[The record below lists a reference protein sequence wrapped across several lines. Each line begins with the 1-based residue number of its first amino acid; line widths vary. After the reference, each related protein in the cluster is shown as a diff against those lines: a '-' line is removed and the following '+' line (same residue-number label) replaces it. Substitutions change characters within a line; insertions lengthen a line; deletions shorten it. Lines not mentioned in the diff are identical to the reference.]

1 MYSSGK
7 RLVLKLGGI
16 CGIAAAASLVLGF
29 LVGGEV
35 AAAFAGTRLPNGEPA
50 GTLQTYG
57 EPIEDLLVRL
67 DKAAL
72 FHIAS
77 RILLFAG
84 SILSIPMLL
93 ALHFIIWDRKTP
105 HRFLSLIGLVLGIAA
120 VTSFAL
126 SHVVTGPLSLDIAHQ
141 YAKAS
146 TDVERREIV
155 ATAEELDASV
165 GLTAL
170 DNIFM
175 AIGLS
180 LISAV
185 FLSYS
190 LVMVKTRLFQR
201 WLSWS
206 GIIIGILS
214 IVGFV
219 VGQLT
224 DRGGI
229 ALVPASLFGIAWLI
243 LVGYN
248 VHQLTRGILEARP

>member
-1 MYSSGK
+1 M
-7 RLVLKLGGI
+7 GGM

-29 LVGGEV
+29 LVGGEM
-35 AAAFAGTRLPNGEPA
+35 AAAFAGIRLPNGEPA

-57 EPIEDLLVRL
+57 EPLEDLLVRL

-77 RILLFAG
+77 RILFFAG
-84 SILSIPMLL
+84 SILSVPMLL

-120 VTSFAL
+120 VTGFAL

-146 TDVERREIV
+146 NDMERKEIV
-155 ATAEELDASV
+155 ATAEELDASI

-175 AIGLS
+175 AIGLT
-180 LISAV
+180 LMSAV
-185 FLSYS
+185 FLSFG
-190 LVMVKTRLFQR
+190 LVTVKTRLFPR
-201 WLSWS
+201 WLSWAA
-206 GIIIGILS
+206 IIIGILS

-219 VGQLT
+219 IGQLT
-224 DRGGI
+224 DWGGI

-248 VHQLTRGILEARP
+248 VHQLSKGILEIDPKL